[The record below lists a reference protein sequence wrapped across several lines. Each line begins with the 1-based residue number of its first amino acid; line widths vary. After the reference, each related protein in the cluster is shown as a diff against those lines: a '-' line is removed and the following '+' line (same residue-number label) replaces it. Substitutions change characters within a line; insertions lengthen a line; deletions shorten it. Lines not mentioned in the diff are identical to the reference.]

1 MSNEMNDPRVAQ
13 LVAELDLHPHPE
25 GGWFRETYRAPASP
39 DGVRAASTAIYFL
52 LSDQSHSRFHRID
65 ADEGWHH
72 YEGDPV
78 RVHILDQSG
87 YRWVDVGPLDGSGVA
102 PQTIVPADAWFA
114 AEVLVGPHGYSLV
127 GCTVAP
133 AFEFERFELA
143 QAAELMVRY
152 PEHAALIER
161 LC

>member
-1 MSNEMNDPRVAQ
+1 MSNKTDDPRVVH
-13 LVAELDLHPHPE
+13 LVAELELHPHPE
-25 GGWFRETYRAPASP
+25 GGWFRETYRGPSSPAE
-39 DGVRAASTAIYFL
+39 GRGASTAIYFL
-52 LSDQSHSRFHRID
+52 LSYQRHSRFHRID

-72 YEGDPV
+72 YEGDVV
-78 RVHILDQSG
+78 RIHILDHLG

-102 PQTIVPADAWFA
+102 PQAMVPANAWFA
-114 AEVLVGPHGYSLV
+114 AEVLVGPYGYSLV

-143 QAAELMVRY
+143 HAAELVVHY